1 MDRIAVGPIAG
12 FLVDEYWVEKVLE
25 QRSVRVYSD
34 RMERVYDCATSAQV
48 LHRSPGT
55 GFEAFVK
62 RVVPSAVAHK
72 GIDNDYVH

>member
-12 FLVDEYWVEKVLE
+12 FLVDEYWIEKVLE

-48 LHRSPGT
+48 LHRSPET

-62 RVVPSAVAHK
+62 RDVPSAVAHK
-72 GIDNDYVH
+72 GTDNDYVH